1 LSLTRFTSAQNQF
14 EALRIPPAHLARPAD
29 ISTRFHPPAHP
40 HPKVTPRV
48 RHVCLTLMATATVR
62 ELRNQFPKVRKLLER
77 FGEVLISD
85 HGTPLYR
92 LTLYTEPATAKTDA
106 VDY

>member
-1 LSLTRFTSAQNQF
+1 
-14 EALRIPPAHLARPAD
+14 
-29 ISTRFHPPAHP
+29 
-40 HPKVTPRV
+40 
-48 RHVCLTLMATATVR
+48 MATATVR

-77 FGEVLISD
+77 EGVVLTSD